1 MCYHCDDNDS
11 SVVIMV
17 KVTVFMSIMRA
28 MLMMLA
34 RVMVLV
40 VTYDDDMCNGDDV
53 DECVDVGNVD
63 GRYEWTLIVA
73 MPPVAASCWRMCR

>member
-1 MCYHCDDNDS
+1 MCYYCDDNDS

-17 KVTVFMSIMRA
+17 KVTVFMSILRA

-34 RVMVLV
+34 RVMLLV

-53 DECVDVGNVD
+53 DERVDVCNNGGHYD
-63 GRYEWTLIVA
+63 WILIGFLSV
-73 MPPVAASCWRMCR
+73 SDQILIGF